1 MNQAFRQPAASAASE
16 IQYRPKSTA
25 EVAHAVQ
32 TAIQA
37 GQQLS
42 FGELPK
48 INRTDRK
55 SASITLRD
63 MNQVVDYP
71 ARDMT
76 ITVQA
81 GLTIG
86 ELCDMLSSEQ
96 QQLPIDW
103 SDPQQTVGSLV
114 ACDGF
119 GPRRYGHGT
128 LRDYVIG
135 LEAVD
140 GHGRIF
146 QAGGRVVKNV
156 AGYDLCR
163 LMTGSS
169 GQLAILTQV
178 TLKLKPAADRQRLA
192 IFGFTRLAE
201 LESSLERL
209 NLSAACPVLLEMLN
223 RSAASA
229 ILPEVALK
237 GQIPPQAADCNFF
250 LVCGVEGTASV
261 CDWQMETLQDEL
273 QHRAAWKWIETAT
286 ADRSNLSDDFC
297 RRIMQLQQPDHSV
310 EWLVRLT
317 TLPSRV
323 VSSVSMLERHACLI
337 FGRAANGVLFFRREL
352 IGSQQA
358 PIEHTDPGL
367 PEVTAVSTLKRV
379 VEDDVGSV
387 NVLKSSEA
395 SGANLTANCRR
406 LTTSLC
412 QLFDPH
418 QVFSSHSG

>member
-1 MNQAFRQPAASAASE
+1 M
-16 IQYRPKSTA
+16 
-25 EVAHAVQ
+25 
-32 TAIQA
+32 
-37 GQQLS
+37 
-42 FGELPK
+42 
-48 INRTDRK
+48 
-55 SASITLRD
+55 
-63 MNQVVDYP
+63 
-71 ARDMT
+71 
-76 ITVQA
+76 
-81 GLTIG
+81 
-86 ELCDMLSSEQ
+86 
-96 QQLPIDW
+96 
-103 SDPQQTVGSLV
+103 GSLV
-114 ACDGF
+114 ASDVF
-119 GPRRYGHGT
+119 GQRRFGHGT

-135 LEAVD
+135 IEAVD

-163 LMTGSS
+163 LMTGSA

-178 TLKLKPAADRQRLA
+178 TLKLKPAADQQRIA
-192 IFGFTRLAE
+192 IFGFTRLAD

-229 ILPEVALK
+229 ILPDVALK
-237 GQIPPQAADCNFF
+237 KQIPPQAADCNFF

-261 CDWQMETLQDEL
+261 CDWQIETLQDEL
-273 QHRAAWKWIETAT
+273 QHRAAWKWTETAT
-286 ADRSNLSDDFC
+286 VERSKLSDDFC
-297 RRIMQLQQPDHSV
+297 RRIVQLQQPDHKA

-337 FGRAANGVLFFRREL
+337 FGRAANGILFFRREL
-352 IGSQQA
+352 VGSQQT

-367 PEVTAVSTLKRV
+367 PAVTAVSTLRAV
-379 VEDDVGSV
+379 VEDDIGSV
-387 NVLKSSEA
+387 NVLKSSEVC
-395 SGANLTANCRR
+395 GATLTASCRR